1 MQVNLSSKDYVYRG
15 DNYKIF
21 FSSKLEYQLKDM
33 NGKVDI
39 TTTNEAYNI
48 DIKENDEEE
57 VKENTEEEVSENG
70 NDYAEAEVK
79 EGIVSKDQLDNIKGK
94 NKNLKMIGTLGDGR
108 EYVFTINGMDIETSD
123 DINIEVTYRSE
134 FEDEVK
140 LLAEH
145 PFFLHFSQE
154 GEFPAEIQVE
164 I

>member
-94 NKNLKMIGTLGDGR
+94 NKNLKMIGD
-108 EYVFTINGMDIETSD
+108 VI
-123 DINIEVTYRSE
+123 
-134 FEDEVK
+134 
-140 LLAEH
+140 
-145 PFFLHFSQE
+145 
-154 GEFPAEIQVE
+154 
-164 I
+164 